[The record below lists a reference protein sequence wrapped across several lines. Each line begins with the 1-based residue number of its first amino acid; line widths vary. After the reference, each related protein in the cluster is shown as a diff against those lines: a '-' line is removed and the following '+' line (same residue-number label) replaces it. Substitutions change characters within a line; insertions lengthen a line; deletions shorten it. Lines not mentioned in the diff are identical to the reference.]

1 MEEIWKDIKGYEG
14 LYQVST
20 FGRVKSFC
28 RRKRASCPEEYI
40 LRHAVN
46 NRGYHQVMLYKN
58 GSKKKFLVHRLV
70 AQAFI
75 ENKNNFPHINH
86 IDENIEN
93 NSVENL
99 EWCTAKYNN
108 CYGTG
113 KFRRMLSSGNPV
125 EQHLINGQLLA
136 TYTTTT
142 IAQEITGISRK
153 EICACMRG
161 DLQSAGGY
169 IWTSP

>member
-1 MEEIWKDIKGYEG
+1 
-14 LYQVST
+14 
-20 FGRVKSFC
+20 
-28 RRKRASCPEEYI
+28 
-40 LRHAVN
+40 
-46 NRGYHQVMLYKN
+46 MLYKN

-113 KFRRMLSSGNPV
+113 KFRRMLSSGTPV
-125 EQHLINGQLLA
+125 EQRLINGQLLA

-169 IWTSP
+169 IWTKP